1 MHVGGIFDDEAS
13 AASTSLRVPKN
24 TSNVKRMHKNK
35 NNNDDD
41 RREVKS
47 RIELGALE
55 DNKLSTRMTNGDALI
70 GFGTSHKEAN

>member
-13 AASTSLRVPKN
+13 AASTSLKTPKS

-41 RREVKS
+41 PREVKS
-47 RIELGALE
+47 RVEVI
-55 DNKLSTRMTNGDALI
+55 
-70 GFGTSHKEAN
+70 